1 MYFASPTYQIDG
13 VTAGTSSID
22 CRRSHIEHM
31 DFISQLG
38 DESNTQCS
46 TGGTTAPPPPPTGC
60 TGCCTTASSSD
71 AGKPCVFPF
80 RFNGVLYN
88 ECTLDGNS
96 PGETVPWCS
105 TMTDSNDNHVGGQ
118 GKWGFCSSNCQTGPT
133 SPPPTPTPTQ
143 PPTTPAPC
151 VDLIEEKKCQKK
163 CNNAKKCSKKK
174 VCKRKCNKTCGKC

>member
-22 CRRSHIEHM
+22 CRRSHLEHM
-31 DFISQLG
+31 GPISQLG
-38 DESNTQCS
+38 DESNPPCS
-46 TGGTTAPPPPPTGC
+46 TGGTTGPTAPPPTQPPTG
-60 TGCCTTASSSD
+60 TCTTTSGPESPD

-80 RFNGVLYN
+80 RYNGVLYN
-88 ECTLDGNS
+88 ECTLEGNA

-133 SPPPTPTPTQ
+133 ASPPTQ
-143 PPTTPAPC
+143 PPTG
-151 VDLIEEKKCQKK
+151 Q
-163 CNNAKKCSKKK
+163 
-174 VCKRKCNKTCGKC
+174 CG